1 MLVKFLES
9 RNALAPVLAVCL
21 LAAVIRM
28 PAQDAPTIAP
38 DTSVKAVLRAPLTT
52 KFSRKGDLVSARVL
66 DPKEYQNGL
75 LEGEVHEIKA
85 GGSGGKTASV
95 EFDFHKLH
103 ISGKVLAV
111 SMSLVS
117 VANSRHQ
124 PSVDEEGT
132 EVETIS
138 RKGPEKLV
146 SSVFS
151 RGSAPLRLSVKGS
164 QLSFATGSEFTLE
177 MQNFKAH

>member
-1 MLVKFLES
+1 MLVESFES

-21 LAAVIRM
+21 LAAVTCM
-28 PAQDAPTIAP
+28 PAQDAPTVAP
-38 DTSVKAVLRAPLTT
+38 DTSVKAVLQAPLTT
-52 KFSRKGDLVSARVL
+52 KFSRKGDLVSARIL

-85 GGSGGKTASV
+85 GGSSGKTASV

-111 SMSLVS
+111 RMSLVS

-124 PSVDEEGT
+124 PSVDEEGAA
-132 EVETIS
+132 VETIN
-138 RKGPEKLV
+138 RRRPEKLV

-151 RGSAPLRLSVKGS
+151 RGSAPLRLAVKGP

-177 MQNFKAH
+177 MQTLKAR